1 MIIFLR
7 KGLKD
12 ERRSAIMSLTKTT
25 KGDGIMQ
32 TLLNLAPTDFAGLDY
47 DCSCGRKHGVGIRK
61 ILIESG
67 CIEKVAEV
75 VRELGGTHVFLL
87 ADNNT
92 YAAAGEKTEKLLAES
107 GVPYHS
113 RVFCTEKPLVP
124 DEYAVGSALAEMEM
138 EDDLIVAV
146 GSGTLNDTARMLS
159 ARTRIPYVIVATAPS
174 MDGFASTVSPLILD
188 GMKVTKP
195 AVYPAAIVADT
206 AIMKDAPM
214 PMLTAGFGDIIGKY
228 TALADWRLAR
238 DINGEYYCEEVVALV
253 ERAVEKCAE
262 NAAGLR
268 ARDEEAVR
276 CVTEALVLSGIAI
289 GLVGVSRPASGAEHH
304 FSHYWEVDALAHGE
318 EHPLHGNSVGVG
330 AVISASLYEL
340 AEKELPEGFT
350 LPGKARIIECLEA
363 AGACVD
369 PKSLGISRE
378 LFHRSVLHAME
389 IRERYIILRFLDQKD
404 LLGAFAD
411 ILTERFYKD

>member
-1 MIIFLR
+1 
-7 KGLKD
+7 
-12 ERRSAIMSLTKTT
+12 
-25 KGDGIMQ
+25 MQ
-32 TLLNLAPTDFAGLDY
+32 KLVNLAPADFAELSY
-47 DCSCGRKHGVGIRK
+47 PCSCGRTHGVGIKK

-67 CIEKVAEV
+67 CIVKLPEV
-75 VRELGGTHVFLL
+75 VRELGGTRAFVM

-92 YAAAGEKTEKLLAES
+92 YPVAGEQTEQLLKDS
-107 GVPYHS
+107 GIPYHS
-113 RVFCTEKPLVP
+113 RVFVSEKPLVP
-124 DEYAVGSALAEMEM
+124 NEYAVGSALAEMEM
-138 EDDLIVAV
+138 EDDIIIAV
-146 GSGTLNDTARMLS
+146 GSGSLNDTARMLS
-159 ARTRIPYVIVATAPS
+159 ARTRLPYVIVATAPS

-195 AVYPAAIVADT
+195 AVYPMAIVADT

-238 DINGEYYCEEVVALV
+238 DINGEYYCDEVVSLV

-268 ARDEEAVR
+268 VRDEEAVR
-276 CVTEALVLSGIAI
+276 AVTEALILSGIAI

-304 FSHYWEVDALAHGE
+304 FSHYWEVDALSHGE

-340 AEKELPEGFT
+340 AKPYLPENFV
-350 LPGKARIIECLEA
+350 LPDKAHIIACQASAEA
-363 AGACVD
+363 CAD
-369 PKSLGISRE
+369 PKELGISKE

-389 IRERYIILRFLDQKD
+389 IRERYTILRFLDEKN
-404 LLGAFAD
+404 LLGEFAD
-411 ILTERFYKD
+411 ILTERFYGEN

>member
-1 MIIFLR
+1 M
-7 KGLKD
+7 KN
-12 ERRSAIMSLTKTT
+12 
-25 KGDGIMQ
+25 
-32 TLLNLAPTDFAGLDY
+32 LLSLAPAEFAELSY
-47 DCSCGRKHGVGIRK
+47 PCSCGRTHGVGIKK

-67 CIEKVAEV
+67 CIEKLPEV
-75 VRELGGTHVFLL
+75 VRELGGTNVFVM

-92 YAAAGEKTEKLLAES
+92 YAVAGEKTEKLLADS
-107 GVPYHS
+107 GIHYHS
-113 RVFCTEKPLVP
+113 RVFVSEKPLVP

-138 EDDLIVAV
+138 EDDLIIAV

-159 ARTRIPYVIVATAPS
+159 ARTRLPYVIVATAPS

-206 AIMKDAPM
+206 SIMKDAPM

-238 DINGEYYCEEVVALV
+238 DINGEYYCDEVVALV

-268 ARDEEAVR
+268 VHDEEAVR
-276 CVTEALVLSGIAI
+276 CVTEALILSGIAI

-304 FSHYWEVDALAHGE
+304 FSHYWEVDALSHGE

-340 AEKELPEGFT
+340 AKDYLPENFV
-350 LPGKARIIECLEA
+350 LPDKAHIIACQNA
-363 AGACVD
+363 ADACAD
-369 PKSLGISRE
+369 PKSLGISKE

-389 IRERYIILRFLDQKD
+389 IRERYTILRFLDHKG
-404 LLGAFAD
+404 LLNEFAD
-411 ILTERFYKD
+411 ILTERFYGEN

>member
-1 MIIFLR
+1 
-7 KGLKD
+7 
-12 ERRSAIMSLTKTT
+12 
-25 KGDGIMQ
+25 MQ
-32 TLLNLAPTDFAGLDY
+32 KLVNLAPADFAELSY
-47 DCSCGRKHGVGIRK
+47 PCSCGRTHGVGIKK

-67 CIEKVAEV
+67 CIVKLPEV
-75 VRELGGTHVFLL
+75 VRELGGTRAFVM

-92 YAAAGEKTEKLLAES
+92 YPVAGEQTEQLLKDS
-107 GVPYHS
+107 GIPYHS
-113 RVFCTEKPLVP
+113 RVFVSEKPLVP
-124 DEYAVGSALAEMEM
+124 NEYAVGSALAEMEM
-138 EDDLIVAV
+138 EDDIIIAV
-146 GSGTLNDTARMLS
+146 GSGSLNDTARMLS
-159 ARTRIPYVIVATAPS
+159 ARTRLPYVIVATAPS

-195 AVYPAAIVADT
+195 AVYPMAIVADT

-238 DINGEYYCEEVVALV
+238 DINGEYYCDEVVALV

-268 ARDEEAVR
+268 VRDEEAVR
-276 CVTEALVLSGIAI
+276 AVTEALILSGIAI

-304 FSHYWEVDALAHGE
+304 FSHYWEVDALSHGE

-340 AEKELPEGFT
+340 AKPYLPENFV
-350 LPGKARIIECLEA
+350 LPDKAHIIACQASAEA
-363 AGACVD
+363 CAD
-369 PKSLGISRE
+369 PKELGISKE

-389 IRERYIILRFLDQKD
+389 IRERYTILRFLDEKN
-404 LLGAFAD
+404 LLGEFAD
-411 ILTERFYKD
+411 ILTERFYGEN